1 MFKRTIKTLIA
12 ILLTV
17 SMIMPITNV
26 MAYEENYERNVMP
39 TRDYD
44 KFDDNFNVTQS
55 NSLVRSSQIPS
66 TYNSVDEGFVTSIK
80 NQNPYGNCWAYA
92 ACSVAESYLI
102 KKGMASSDIDLSEA
116 HLNYYMYHN
125 KGDKY
130 ENTDNDQTNV
140 IGKYSFTDVGAD
152 PRMLQLAMSNFGLAS
167 ETIYPISK
175 ITTMQG
181 SKEDQN
187 NTQYVMTNS
196 NLLCQQAKGN
206 ESIIKQAILDNGSV
220 LACYY
225 DTSTAYKNSNYYNSN
240 KVNSF
245 NHAISIVGW
254 DDNYD
259 ANNFDNKPTRNGAW
273 LIKNSWGTGFG
284 NQGYFWMSYDEYSL
298 GSVYSYE
305 FKNKDEGNIYQYDG
319 TNNAIKYTLSSNTS
333 TYANEFLVKGTSEEL
348 SAVSVGSA
356 TSNIPYK
363 LEIYTNLTDINNP
376 TSGNCEVNQN
386 GIIENDG
393 INYIKLSKGIS
404 LKDNTYYSIV
414 FTLFGTN
421 ENSASI
427 MLDETLKGDDIE
439 FIADTSNEYCFIKS
453 YNAWGKLSD
462 STFRIKGITIKE
474 EPKPIE
480 TIILNK
486 TDITLTKGTSETLQ
500 ATINPSDTTDD
511 KKLVWTSSNPDV
523 ATVDEDGNVTGL
535 SLGEAT
541 ITVETSNGKKAK
553 CKVTVVKQTP
563 KVEYQTH
570 IENIGWQGWKTDGE
584 MSGTSGQSKRLEA
597 IQIQL
602 KNNSSYKGALQYQ
615 THIENI
621 GWQGW
626 KQDGEMSGTSGQ
638 SKRLEAIKI
647 KLTDELAENYDIY
660 YRVHAQNL
668 GWLDWASNGESAGT
682 AGYSYRLEGIEIKLV
697 EKGGS
702 APGKTERPY
711 VQRYVSYQTHIENIG
726 WQEMKYDGETSGT
739 SGQSRRLEGINISL
753 NNPQYEGN
761 IEYQTHIENIG
772 WQGWKANGQ
781 MSGTS
786 GQSKRLE
793 AIRIKLTGEM
803 ANKYDIYYRVHA
815 QEFGWLGWASNGES
829 AGTEGYSYRLEAIEI
844 KLVKK
849 GGSAPG
855 STDHCFYNYNFLV
868 PNLNV
873 SKNVSQLIIVSANN
887 SNYATVSMYT
897 KGSNGNWSNN
907 YSVAG
912 RVGKNGIGKSSEGD
926 KKTPTGIYTL
936 GQTFG
941 TANNPGSARS
951 YLKLNNNHYWVDDS
965 NSIYYN
971 KLVDISQT
979 GEKWNSAEHLAK
991 YTKAVNFNTDCIPGR
1006 GSAIFLHC
1014 DTGNATAGCISIPES
1029 AMIYTLQNL
1038 HNDTRILIDYS
1049 ANLHKY

>member
-1 MFKRTIKTLIA
+1 MFKRTIKTLIVM
-12 ILLTV
+12 LLTI
-17 SMIMPITNV
+17 SMTMPIANV
-26 MAYEENYERNVMP
+26 KAYEENYERNVMP
-39 TRDYD
+39 ARDYD
-44 KFDDNFNVTQS
+44 KFDDNFNVNQS

-240 KVNSF
+240 EVNSF

-254 DDNYD
+254 DDSYA

-305 FKNKDEGNIYQYDG
+305 FKNKDEENIYQYDG
-319 TNNAIKYTLSSNTS
+319 TNNALRYTLSSNTS
-333 TYANEFLVKGTSEEL
+333 TYANEFLVKRTNEEL
-348 SAVSVGSA
+348 NAVSVGSA

-421 ENSASI
+421 ENNASI
-427 MLDETLKGDDIE
+427 MLDATLKGTDIE

-453 YNAWGKLSD
+453 YNTWGKLSD
-462 STFRIKGITIKE
+462 NTFRIKGITIKE

-500 ATINPSDTTDD
+500 AIINPSDTTDDKTLKWTSRNPDVATVDNTGKVTAVGGGTATITVKSQNGKEASCEVKVTSKIESISLNKSNITLSKGTSETLKATINPSDTTDD
-511 KKLVWTSSNPDV
+511 KTLKWTSSNPNI
-523 ATVDEDGNVTGL
+523 ATVDNTGKVTAVG
-535 SLGEAT
+535 GGTAT
-541 ITVETSNGKKAK
+541 ITVKSQNGKEASCEVKVTSKIESISLNKSNITLSKGTSETLKATINPSDATDDKTLTWKSEDENIAKVDGNGKVTGVGTGTTNITVTTSNGKSAT
-553 CKVTVVKQTP
+553 CKVTVVRQTP
-563 KVEYQTH
+563 SVNYSTHVQDIGWQGYVKGGSTAGTTGQSKRLEAIRIKLSNNTSYKGTIQYQTH
-570 IENIGWQGWKTDGE
+570 IQDIGWQGWKMKDDT
-584 MSGTSGQSKRLEA
+584 SGTSGQSKRLEA
-597 IQIQL
+597 I
-602 KNNSSYKGALQYQ
+602 
-615 THIENI
+615 
-621 GWQGW
+621 
-626 KQDGEMSGTSGQ
+626 
-638 SKRLEAIKI
+638 RI

-660 YRVHAQNL
+660 YRVHAQEFGWL
-668 GWLDWASNGESAGT
+668 GWAKNGESAGT
-682 AGYSYRLEGIEIKLV
+682 AGYSYRLEAIEVKLV
-697 EKGGS
+697 EKGGK
-702 APGKTERPY
+702 APGSTQDAYR
-711 VQRYVSYQTHIENIG
+711 QRYVSYQTHVQDIG
-726 WQEMKYDGETSGT
+726 WQGIKYDGEEAGT
-739 SGQSRRLEGINISL
+739 SGQSKRLEAINISL
-753 NNPQYEGN
+753 SNPLYSGS
-761 IEYQTHIENIG
+761 IEYQTHVQDIG

-781 MSGTS
+781 MAGTS

-803 ANKYDIYYRVHA
+803 AKQYDIYYRVHS
-815 QEFGWLGWASNGES
+815 QEFGWLGWAKNGES
-829 AGTEGYSYRLEAIEI
+829 AGTEGYSYRLEAIQI
-844 KLVKK
+844 QLVKK

-855 STDHCFYNYNFLV
+855 STSNCFY
-868 PNLNV
+868 
-873 SKNVSQLIIVSANN
+873 K
-887 SNYATVSMYT
+887 
-897 KGSNGNWSNN
+897 
-907 YSVAG
+907 
-912 RVGKNGIGKSSEGD
+912 R
-926 KKTPTGIYTL
+926 
-936 GQTFG
+936 
-941 TANNPGSARS
+941 
-951 YLKLNNNHYWVDDS
+951 
-965 NSIYYN
+965 
-971 KLVDISQT
+971 
-979 GEKWNSAEHLAK
+979 
-991 YTKAVNFNTDCIPGR
+991 
-1006 GSAIFLHC
+1006 
-1014 DTGNATAGCISIPES
+1014 
-1029 AMIYTLQNL
+1029 
-1038 HNDTRILIDYS
+1038 
-1049 ANLHKY
+1049 